1 MKKMK
6 KNINESGS
14 FLYNNPEVS
23 NKLFNDPLSVYRVIS
38 SDGDI
43 RLVKARDKFDAESL
57 SGFGDILAVEK
68 IDEVAEDV
76 ESDKYEPLYKLF
88 VYDTDYDLVNS
99 EELEKNILT
108 KYEDKDCAIENMK
121 SLIKSGRYSVLILK
135 AFYPDNKV
143 RVVHEEL
150 YEKKPDSLLSFDEE
164 DTIKFNDL
172 AEELFVEGS
181 RRLNYDDDLIEVTL
195 NNKEIYKGMAED
207 WIDDSFNEDFV
218 WIPAKGY
225 YEAHNDKGVWTVR
238 VIRAD
243 DLNPLGETLTETYDE
258 DELSDFKDKIFNIQ
272 KIENIYRRK
281 KYGEKQL
288 FARCT
293 CTKCGREKKVFL
305 SNLIND
311 PEKYGSCIC
320 SDNYIDSKI
329 DKISKMYSNKKKL
342 SSNTSGYTG
351 VSYVKSYGGEPYN
364 KWRAYIEID
373 GKRNYLGDFT
383 SKNDAIEARKEA
395 GEKGIKWYRE
405 NRSKLIKD
413 VRRRTKKTDKSK
425 YRDTTAKVS
434 VLKKDEKEV

>member
-6 KNINESGS
+6 KITNESRGS
-14 FLYNNPEVS
+14 LHNNPDVS
-23 NKLFNDPLSVYRVIS
+23 DKLYRDSLNIYRVIS
-38 SDGDI
+38 SDGDVK
-43 RLVKARDKFDAESL
+43 LVRAKNRFDAELL
-57 SGFGDILAVEK
+57 SGFDDVLEVEK
-68 IDEVAEDV
+68 PDEIAEDFETYEN
-76 ESDKYEPLYKLF
+76 ESGASSSF
-88 VYDTDYDLVNS
+88 GGVN
-99 EELEKNILT
+99 
-108 KYEDKDCAIENMK
+108 
-121 SLIKSGRYSVLILK
+121 
-135 AFYPDNKV
+135 
-143 RVVHEEL
+143 
-150 YEKKPDSLLSFDEE
+150 
-164 DTIKFNDL
+164 TIKIDDL
-172 AEELFVEGS
+172 AEELFVEES
-181 RRLNYDDDLIEVTL
+181 RQLNYDDDLIAVTL
-195 NNKEIYKGMAED
+195 NNKEVYKGMAED
-207 WIDDSFNEDFV
+207 WINDSFDEDFV

-293 CTKCGREKKVFL
+293 CTKCGREKRVFL

-320 SDNYIDSKI
+320 SDTYIDSKI

-342 SSNTSGYTG
+342 SNNTSGYTG

-383 SKNDAIEARKEA
+383 SKNDAVEARKEA

-425 YRDTTAKVS
+425 YRDTAAKVS
-434 VLKKDEKEV
+434 VLKKDEK